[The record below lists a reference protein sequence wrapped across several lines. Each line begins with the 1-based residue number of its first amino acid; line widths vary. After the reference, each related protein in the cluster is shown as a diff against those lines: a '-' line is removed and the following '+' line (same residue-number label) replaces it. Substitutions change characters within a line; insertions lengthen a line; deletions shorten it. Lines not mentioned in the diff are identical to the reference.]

1 MMDNKQHGCS
11 VPEFLPALMKH
22 TELKHKNV
30 VDKLEAYISVR
41 KAIGMIDLVG
51 NACICA

>member
-1 MMDNKQHGCS
+1 MDNEQHGCS
-11 VPEFLPALMKH
+11 VPKLLPALMKH
-22 TELKHKNV
+22 AELKHKNV
-30 VDKLEAYISVR
+30 VDKVEDYISVR